1 MMTHYRNPTR
11 STRRIAVAVAALAA
25 SLVLAACQAD
35 EGEPAADAGGMQG
48 MAGMQGMPGMD
59 SAGGT
64 MGGRMDSTMR
74 GGMMSDGMMTRMQ
87 AHMRMM
93 DGAGADS
100 LMAMMPTHRQMA
112 ANMIAQMNREMGD
125 MNMQTDAAWNA
136 TVDSLRQD
144 LVRLPE
150 LPGSELP
157 SFMPAHQ
164 ARMMRL
170 MEAHRTMMANMQM

>member
-1 MMTHYRNPTR
+1 MMTYIRNSTR
-11 STRRIAVAVAALAA
+11 STRRITIAVAALAA
-25 SLVLAACQAD
+25 SLGLVACQAD
-35 EGEPAADAGGMQG
+35 EGERSPGTSGMEG
-48 MAGMQGMPGMD
+48 MAGTQRMPDMD
-59 SAGGT
+59 SAGGR
-64 MGGRMDSTMR
+64 MGGMMDSTMR
-74 GGMMSDGMMTRMQ
+74 GGMMSDGMMTRLQ
-87 AHMRMM
+87 AHMRRM

-100 LMAMMPTHRQMA
+100 MQAMLPMHRQMV
-112 ANMIAQMNREMGD
+112 ANMLAQMNREMGD

-150 LPGSELP
+150 LPASELT

-170 MEAHRTMMANMQM
+170 MEAHRAMMANMQR

>member
-1 MMTHYRNPTR
+1 MMTRSRDSNH
-11 STRRIAVAVAALAA
+11 STRRITIAVAALAA
-25 SLVLAACQAD
+25 SLGLAACQAD
-35 EGEPAADAGGMQG
+35 DGEPPADTGDMR
-48 MAGMQGMPGMD
+48 GMPGMD
-59 SAGGT
+59 SSGGM
-64 MGGRMDSTMR
+64 MGGMMDSAMR

-100 LMAMMPTHRQMA
+100 MQAMLPMHRQMV
-112 ANMIAQMNREMGD
+112 ANMMAQFNREMRD

-150 LPGSELP
+150 LPASELA

-164 ARMMRL
+164 ARMRRL
-170 MEAHRTMMANMQM
+170 MEAHGAMMANTKMRM